1 MTNNNATTKET
12 GMIREFEDSTE
23 AFETA
28 EFEAWLDKQDAENAQ
43 ARQEFDT
50 WMDGQIAEQR
60 AFEARIDSLIHEAP
74 NEKQTMF
81 LWCVFLVTLTYL
93 NSELLYS
100 QSWY

>member
-28 EFEAWLDKQDAENAQ
+28 EYEAWLDKQDAENEQ
-43 ARQEFDT
+43 ARQEFDV

-60 AFEARIDSLIHEAP
+60 AFEARIDMMI
-74 NEKQTMF
+74 K
-81 LWCVFLVTLTYL
+81 
-93 NSELLYS
+93 
-100 QSWY
+100 